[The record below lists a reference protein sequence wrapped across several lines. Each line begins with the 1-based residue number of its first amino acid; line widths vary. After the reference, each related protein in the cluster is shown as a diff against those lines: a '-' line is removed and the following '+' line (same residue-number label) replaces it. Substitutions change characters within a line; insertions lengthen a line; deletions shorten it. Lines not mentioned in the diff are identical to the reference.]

1 MPTKINLGEQTD
13 LNASIDGTNQLI
25 TGVADPASAQDVA
38 TKNYV
43 DSRFVENENLSPQA
57 DGTATIF
64 TVANS
69 YTSGSMKVYHNG
81 LRALKDTDY
90 SETDSTSFTFS
101 DIPDSSDTVIVD
113 YRV

>member
-25 TGVADPASAQDVA
+25 TGVADPASAQDAA

-43 DSRFVENENLSPQA
+43 DSKFVENENLSPQA
-57 DGTATIF
+57 DGTATVF
-64 TVANS
+64 VVGSYVA
-69 YTSGSMKVYHNG
+69 GSIKVYHNG

-90 SETDSTSFTFS
+90 SETDSPSFTFS

-113 YRV
+113 YRI